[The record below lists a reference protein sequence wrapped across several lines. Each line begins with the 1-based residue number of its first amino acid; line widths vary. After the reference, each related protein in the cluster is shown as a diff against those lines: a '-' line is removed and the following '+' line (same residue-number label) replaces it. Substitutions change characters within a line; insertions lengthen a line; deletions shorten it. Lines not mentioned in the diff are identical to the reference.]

1 MAVRDEVTRDLVLGL
16 INQQKLV
23 DAESVV
29 EAYRKIF
36 DEVNRSQAVYGY
48 SRTLPK
54 DYLAGKS
61 SDEE

>member
-23 DAESVV
+23 DADQVV

-36 DEVNRSQAVYGY
+36 DEVNRSQTVFNYP
-48 SRTLPK
+48 RTPAQ
-54 DYLAGKS
+54 DYLTGKN
-61 SDEE
+61 SDE

>member
-23 DAESVV
+23 NAEAVV

-36 DEVNRSQAVYGY
+36 DEVNRSQTVYGY
-48 SRTLPK
+48 PRTIPK